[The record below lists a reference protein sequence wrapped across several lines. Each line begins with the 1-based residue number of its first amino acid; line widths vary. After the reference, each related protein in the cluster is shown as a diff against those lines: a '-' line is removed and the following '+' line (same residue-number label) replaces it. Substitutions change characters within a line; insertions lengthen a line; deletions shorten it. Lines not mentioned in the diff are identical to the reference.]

1 MESQLESPDII
12 FIVLD
17 TQRADRLGI
26 YGHQRPT
33 SPNLD
38 RFAGEGTVFEQAVSP
53 AQWTIPSHASLF
65 TGQYPTS
72 HGVTQSS
79 QSLSPNRPHLA
90 EIMRRLGYETIGF
103 CNNPLVGVLNNGFKR
118 GFQTFYNYGGAFPS
132 VPDSSNPWPW
142 PVDRLAEAYTQ
153 FLRRISYPIQNFIGR
168 SDLAFR
174 ISLHA
179 WLTPLWSKIA
189 NFKGQNERS
198 VLDSV
203 DFLAQREEA
212 KPDQPLFLFMNLME
226 THLPFWAPSQF
237 VDRIAPYFRHNKEA
251 RGVMRTWNREAYRWA
266 APLSEPLT
274 ELEDQVLNDMY
285 DAEVAYQDNYL
296 GALFEMLAHRERRR
310 DTLTI
315 IVADHGDGLGDHGF
329 FGHSFVAYEELV
341 HVPLIVHWPGQVAAG
356 TRVDTPVSTRRVFHT
371 MIDAATSTT
380 DQSKNLDEALNDE
393 AGNVR
398 RLSLRHTMNGRD
410 PEQQTAFSEIYP
422 PLNFVKAI
430 ENRQPELLTRFRCLS
445 TRRAVVR
452 PSRIDEGTP
461 LKLIEVDDV
470 PEELYNLSADPAE
483 ITNLFGEDPSVSA
496 ALKLTLEQM
505 VQRSLRERDAQ
516 PAGASVDLDVDELL
530 RQRLRGLGY
539 LE

>member
-1 MESQLESPDII
+1 MDSPDII

-17 TQRADRLGI
+17 TQRADRLGC

-38 RFAGEGTVFEQAVSP
+38 RFAREGTLFEQAVSP

-65 TGQYPTS
+65 TGHYPTT
-72 HGVTQSS
+72 HGITQSS
-79 QSLSPNRPHLA
+79 QSLNPDRPHLA
-90 EIMRRLGYETIGF
+90 EIMRRLGYDTIGF

-179 WLTPLWSKIA
+179 WLTPIWSKIA

-198 VLDSV
+198 VLDAV
-203 DFLAQREEA
+203 DYLAQREET

-226 THLPFWAPSQF
+226 THLPFWAPAEF
-237 VDRIAPYFRHNKEA
+237 VDRIAPYFRQNKEA
-251 RGVMRTWNREAYRWA
+251 REIMRTWNREAYRWA

-274 ELEDQVLNDMY
+274 ELEDRVINDMY
-285 DAEVAYQDNYL
+285 DAEVAYQDSYL
-296 GALFEMLAHRERRR
+296 GVLFEKLAQRQRRNN
-310 DTLTI
+310 TLTV
-315 IVADHGDGLGDHGF
+315 IVADHGDGLGDHGY
-329 FGHSFVAYEELV
+329 FGHAFVAYEELV
-341 HVPLIVHWPGQVAAG
+341 HVPLIAHWPGRVAAG
-356 TRVDTPVSTRRVFHT
+356 ERIKTPVSTRRVFHT
-371 MIDAATSTT
+371 LLDAAAGTPE
-380 DQSKNLDEALNDE
+380 QSEALD
-393 AGNVR
+393 AILDDATANVR

-410 PEQQTAFSEIYP
+410 PEQDTAFSEIYP

-430 ENRQPELLTRFRCLS
+430 ENRQPELLTQFRCLS

-452 PSRIDEGTP
+452 PSRADEGAP
-461 LKLIEVDDV
+461 LKLIEVDET
-470 PEELYNLSADPAE
+470 PEELYNLSTDPAE
-483 ITNLFGEDPSVSA
+483 LANILGENPATSA
-496 ALKLTLEQM
+496 ALELALEQM
-505 VQRSLRERDAQ
+505 IQRVSRERDAQ
-516 PAGASVDLDVDELL
+516 PAGTTVDLDGDELL